1 MAGRP
6 LRTPVGLELTRTSRA
21 VTRTF
26 EAALSAGGG
35 SLPVWLILLSLMAEE
50 LPSQRHLAESVGVQ
64 EATISHHLNAM
75 VTQGLLTRTPDPAN
89 RRAHHVRLTA
99 DGEAAFH
106 RLRDIAIDFDTRLRA
121 GLSESEVTSL
131 RRLLSH
137 LAENAAA
144 LARPPSEARHPDS
157 A

>member
-1 MAGRP
+1 MAGPP
-6 LRTPVGLELTRTSRA
+6 LQTPIGLQLTRTSRA
-21 VTRTF
+21 VTRAF
-26 EAALSAGGG
+26 EDALSVRGG

-64 EATISHHLNAM
+64 EATISHHLNSM

-99 DGEAAFH
+99 DGEAAFQ
-106 RLRDIAIDFDTRLRA
+106 RLRGAAIEFDTRLRA
-121 GLSESEVTSL
+121 GLSESELSTL
-131 RRLLSH
+131 RRLLRH

-144 LARPPSEARHPDS
+144 APRAPSEAGDAGPT
-157 A
+157 